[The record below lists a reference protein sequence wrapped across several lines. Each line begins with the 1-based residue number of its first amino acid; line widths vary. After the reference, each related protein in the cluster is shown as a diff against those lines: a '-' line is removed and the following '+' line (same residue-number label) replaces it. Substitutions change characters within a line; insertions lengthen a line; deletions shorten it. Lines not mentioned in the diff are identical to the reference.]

1 MADKVQED
9 LPDGQGL
16 SGATGAH
23 LGETVGKRVQVVCS
37 DPKQVTAVLL
47 QMCSLACPVE

>member
-9 LPDGQGL
+9 LLDGQGL
-16 SGATGAH
+16 RGAMGAP
-23 LGETVGKRVQVVCS
+23 LGETVGKRVQIVCS

-47 QMCSLACPVE
+47 QMCSLAYPVE